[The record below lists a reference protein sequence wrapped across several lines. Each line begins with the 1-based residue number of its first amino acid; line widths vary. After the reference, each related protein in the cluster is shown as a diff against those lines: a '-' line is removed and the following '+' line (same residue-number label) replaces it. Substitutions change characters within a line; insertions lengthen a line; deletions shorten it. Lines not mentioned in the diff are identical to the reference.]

1 MWKIPLFDI
10 GFDDRETEAV
20 QQVLDSGW
28 LTMGDVTKR
37 FEQQFADFINVK
49 HAIAV
54 SNCTAALHLANL
66 ALGIGGGDEVICP
79 SLSFVAGAN
88 SIAYVGAVPVF
99 AGVTGL
105 SDFNISPDDIEAKIT
120 KKTKA
125 IQIVHYAGNPCDMR
139 SVMEIANKNGLF
151 VIEDCAHALGS
162 EYKGK
167 KCGTIGD
174 IGCFSFFSNKNMTT
188 GEGGMIITNNDELA
202 SRIKLMRS
210 HGMTTMTLDRHEG
223 RAFSYDVVELGYNY
237 RIDEIRSAIGIVQLE
252 KLKQNNLKR
261 KELSRLYT
269 EKLAGID
276 KLRIPIDNNS
286 NTSAYHIFPILLDK
300 EVDRQ
305 GFMEDLK
312 NNGIQTSI
320 HYPPSHLFDFYRRNY
335 GYREGSMPITETV
348 AKREVTLPLYPSM
361 CEGSIDYICDS
372 IVECM
377 EQRRS

>member
-1 MWKIPLFDI
+1 
-10 GFDDRETEAV
+10 V
-20 QQVLDSGW
+20 V
-28 LTMGDVTKR
+28 
-37 FEQQFADFINVK
+37 
-49 HAIAV
+49 
-54 SNCTAALHLANL
+54 
-66 ALGIGGGDEVICP
+66 
-79 SLSFVAGAN
+79 
-88 SIAYVGAVPVF
+88 
-99 AGVTGL
+99 
-105 SDFNISPDDIEAKIT
+105 
-120 KKTKA
+120 
-125 IQIVHYAGNPCDMR
+125 
-139 SVMEIANKNGLF
+139 
-151 VIEDCAHALGS
+151 EDCAHALGS

-174 IGCFSFFSNKNMTT
+174 IGCFSFYSNKNMTT
-188 GEGGMIITNNDELA
+188 GEGGMIITDNDELA

-210 HGMTTMTLDRHEG
+210 HGMTSMTLDRHEG

-252 KLKQNNLKR
+252 KLKQDNLKR
-261 KELSRLYT
+261 KELSRLYM

-276 KLRIPIDNNS
+276 KLKILIDNNS

-335 GYREGSMPITETV
+335 GYREGSMPVTETV
-348 AKREVTLPLYPSM
+348 AKREVTLPLYPLM

-377 EQRRS
+377 EQRRN

>member
-1 MWKIPLFDI
+1 M
-10 GFDDRETEAV
+10 
-20 QQVLDSGW
+20 
-28 LTMGDVTKR
+28 
-37 FEQQFADFINVK
+37 
-49 HAIAV
+49 
-54 SNCTAALHLANL
+54 
-66 ALGIGGGDEVICP
+66 ICP

-139 SVMEIANKNGLF
+139 SVMEIANKHGLF

-174 IGCFSFFSNKNMTT
+174 IGCFSFYSNKNMTT
-188 GEGGMIITNNDELA
+188 GEGGMIITDNDELA

-320 HYPPSHLFDFYRRNY
+320 HYPPIHLFDYYRRNF
-335 GYREGSMPITETV
+335 GYDEGMLSITEEV
-348 AKREVTLPLYPSM
+348 AKREVTLPLYSSM
-361 CEGSIDYICDS
+361 KNEDVHCVCDVISEYIKERK
-372 IVECM
+372 I
-377 EQRRS
+377 RK